1 MMRVVIDGDCLENR
15 NTGIGNY
22 TYSLLVEMLNNLEDS
37 EEIQVAIQKK
47 RLGIIGDLELD
58 PRCLLTHTERS
69 LWKYLPW
76 PPPWIK
82 GFDLYHQPNYI
93 PHRFP
98 GRTVVTIHDMS
109 YRVFPQYHPQRRV
122 MMLRAFERRLKNVD
136 QIITISEFSR
146 QEILRFLEVPEHKV
160 TVTYLGAGS
169 HFRPLSIKPEQ
180 KHYLRSRCKLPENYL
195 LYVGTIE
202 PRKNLVRLLRAFN
215 LFRKEMPESGVKL
228 VMAGGKGWL
237 YEEIFALVKTLQLE
251 KEVVFTDFVEGPDL
265 PIIYNMSIALV
276 YPSLYEGFGLPPLE
290 AMACGIPVISSNTA
304 SIPEVVGSSGILVDP
319 YQVDEIAQA
328 ICQVVGSSELRKEM
342 CRAGLARAQ
351 DFSWKKCALETMN
364 VYRQLV

>member
-1 MMRVVIDGDCLENR
+1 MRVVIDGDCLENR

-22 TYSLLVEMLNNLEDS
+22 TYSLLVEMLNNLEDG

-47 RLGIIGDLELD
+47 RLGKIGDLELD
-58 PRCLLTHTERS
+58 PRCLLTHAERS
-69 LWKYLPW
+69 LCKYLPW
-76 PPPWIK
+76 SPPWIE

-98 GRTVVTIHDMS
+98 GMTVVTIHDMS
-109 YRVFPQYHPQRRV
+109 YRVLPQYHPQRRV
-122 MMLRAFERRLKNVD
+122 MMLQAFESRLKKVD

-146 QEILRFLEVPEHKV
+146 QEILRFLKVPEHKV

-169 HFRPLSIKPEQ
+169 HFRPLNIEPKQ
-180 KHYLRSRCKLPENYL
+180 KQELRSRCKLPDSYL

-202 PRKNLVRLLRAFN
+202 PRKNLERLLQAFDI
-215 LFRKEMPESGVKL
+215 FRKEMPDSGVKL

-237 YEEIFALVKTLQLE
+237 FEDIFALAKTLQME
-251 KEVVFTDFVEGPDL
+251 KEVIFTDFVEGRDL
-265 PIIYNMSIALV
+265 PNIYNMSVALV

-304 SIPEVVGSSGILVDP
+304 SIPEVVGSAGILVNP
-319 YQVDEIAQA
+319 YQVDELAHA
-328 ICQVVGSSELRKEM
+328 ICQVVGSSELRQEM
-342 CRAGLARAQ
+342 SRAGLARAQ
-351 DFSWKKCALETMN
+351 DFSWRKCALETMN